1 MSRKSFFEQQS
12 AARRSTRTLVGMF
25 LLAVVAVLV
34 AVNLVVLVG
43 LGVVDASPEGRA
55 VSDLGG
61 PIFFTSL
68 IVLAIIGGLVLL
80 VWSAERFVDGA
91 AASSRR
97 LGVSPLLIGML
108 VLGFGTSAPE
118 LMVSALAA
126 GQGNPGLALGNAYGS
141 NIANIG
147 LILGLVALISPLS
160 VHSGVIRRELPL
172 LGGMTLLSALLM
184 WGGMIGRMEGS
195 LLLVLLAAFILLS
208 ILQAR
213 RAAPDALA
221 VETEESLAV
230 HPMSLRAGLVWTLVG
245 LLLLIVSSRILVWGA
260 VAIAQGFGVSDLII
274 GLTVVAV
281 GTSLPE
287 LASSVSALRRGE
299 HDLVLG
305 NVVGSNLFNTLGVVG
320 LAAVIRPIEVGS
332 EVLLRDWSLMA
343 VMTAL
348 MVVFA
353 MGWRGRPGRINR
365 LEGAVLLSLFLG
377 YMLFMIRLVVLS
389 GGA

>member
-1 MSRKSFFEQQS
+1 MLLP
-12 AARRSTRTLVGMF
+12 A
-25 LLAVVAVLV
+25 LAV
-34 AVNLVVLVG
+34 
-43 LGVVDASPEGRA
+43 
-55 VSDLGG
+55 
-61 PIFFTSL
+61 
-68 IVLAIIGGLVLL
+68 IGGLVLL
-80 VWSAERFVDGA
+80 VWSAERFVEGA
-91 AASSRR
+91 AATSRR

-147 LILGLVALISPLS
+147 LILGLVALASPLS

-172 LGGMTLLSALLM
+172 LGGVTLLSALLM
-184 WGGMIGRMEGS
+184 WGGVIGRMEGS
-195 LLLVLLAAFILLS
+195 LLLALLAAFILFS

-213 RAAPDALA
+213 RAGPDALA
-221 VETEESLAV
+221 AETEESLAV
-230 HPMSLRAGLVWTLVG
+230 KPMSLKAGLVWTLVG

-287 LASSVSALRRGE
+287 LAASVSALRRGE

-365 LEGAVLLSLFLG
+365 LEGAVLLTLFLG

-389 GGA
+389 GSA